1 MRIDQRT
8 AWSYDHTEQPRD
20 DAAADGD
27 VDELGKPLKPG
38 SPPIDAPRK
47 PAPPRRGGGAA
58 ASAPPARPRAVE
70 RAEAEQNDENPL
82 QLRSF

>member
-1 MRIDQRT
+1 M
-8 AWSYDHTEQPRD
+8 QPRD

-47 PAPPRRGGGAA
+47 PAPPRPR
-58 ASAPPARPRAVE
+58 ASAPPARPRAAE